1 MLKDRGACALLD
13 PCVQPPVPNVC
24 SIQQHVGRTITAG
37 CWRTAQQAASLADL
51 QKLIAHEAERAHSG
65 RKGAYLTTV
74 LLMPSQVVISPRK
87 SFIADTEEEA
97 CT

>member
-1 MLKDRGACALLD
+1 MFVAYNSMWGEQSPQVAGA
-13 PCVQPPVPNVC
+13 
-24 SIQQHVGRTITAG
+24 
-37 CWRTAQQAASLADL
+37 TAQQAASLADL